1 MLVCLLGLHPITLL
15 PLRWRVIIYN
25 QPKTL
30 LLEVVLPDF
39 DLNSLSDLR
48 IGANEYLPSAISFNL
63 VQKDLE
69 RKLRQQKEFIVLYT

>member
-1 MLVCLLGLHPITLL
+1 MLCKSVKLLHLPLNCPVLVCLLGLHPITLL

-63 VQKDLE
+63 V
-69 RKLRQQKEFIVLYT
+69 F